1 MIRTATPARLVEY
14 MASGRPLLV
23 HAPRG
28 SHVAE
33 YARSEDF
40 AEVVDAAD
48 DAALAAGLRARDRRT
63 RSARSSERPARREL
77 AAERHAAPV
86 VRRAFASCS
95 SELGA
100 ESS

>member
-33 YARSEDF
+33 YARSLDF

-48 DAALAAGLRARDRRT
+48 DEALAAGLRAVIEDPERALERARR
-63 RSARSSERPARREL
+63 AREL

-86 VRRAFASCS
+86 VRRRFR
-95 SELGA
+95 ELLEQLAG
-100 ESS
+100 